1 MPKPNPKDKQNQ
13 KQNIVGK
20 QLKDIIPSSF
30 PHVREPKEIEYPQ
43 QGEKKYTPDNF
54 PNELFPE
61 WPNNETDLENLQKSL
76 IPEEEEESD
85 KKFND
90 PMNDKVLL
98 PLSLFTDYL
107 NMKVKWS
114 SPENY
119 ITEIYLDQL
128 IQKQMPKKNPFRF
141 RAKVHECYEEELKI
155 RKKNLEKKRVLITLH
170 LIKKCKRSKKK

>member
-13 KQNIVGK
+13 KQNIIGK
-20 QLKDIIPSSF
+20 PLKDIIPSSF

-43 QGEKKYTPDNF
+43 QGEKIYTPENIPID
-54 PNELFPE
+54 LFPE

-76 IPEEEEESD
+76 MPENEEKPEQ
-85 KKFND
+85 KYND
-90 PMNDKVLL
+90 PINDKVLL

-107 NMKVKWS
+107 NMNVKWS
-114 SPENY
+114 SPEHY
-119 ITEIYLDQL
+119 ITEIYLDKL

-155 RKKNLEKKRVLITLH
+155 RQKNLEKKNNEGE
-170 LIKKCKRSKKK
+170 